1 MRAPR
6 VGAQHE
12 FIRVQRAALES
23 EYVSAHLHEWIDLI
37 FGCKQ
42 RGKAAEESLNVFYHL
57 TYEGA
62 VDLEA
67 VTDARE
73 RASIEA
79 QIVNFGNTPS
89 QLLDRPHPARHGP
102 DSPHS
107 KTSASL
113 ITAPGQ
119 AARLSAAPL
128 PLGRPRLSSAYTPSF
143 HPLPPSDA
151 P

>member
-42 RGKAAEESLNVFYHL
+42 RGEAAVRALNCFFHL

-62 VDLEA
+62 VDL
-67 VTDARE
+67 DARTSRGRGPRRS
-73 RASIEA
+73 RARELTCA
-79 QIVNFGNTPS
+79 NTP
-89 QLLDRPHPARHGP
+89 P
-102 DSPHS
+102 
-107 KTSASL
+107 SASR
-113 ITAPGQ
+113 ISAVASAPGTQ
-119 AARLSAAPL
+119 GFLWPGACAAKGHVAN
-128 PLGRPRLSSAYTPSF
+128 GAYEGGSF
-143 HPLPPSDA
+143 LA
-151 P
+151 TFARRIW